1 MATVLPD
8 YVHEFPSA
16 SITTLVSIVR
26 NSEYAA
32 RASEF
37 VKHSHVLLGYGAYL
51 RFGEPGQAMASVE
64 EFSADDELE
73 LDDRTDEQRMEL
85 LEEYASVGEG
95 DTMMALPVPAALLIR
110 WFVVNVV
117 LPRLLDL
124 LSGK

>member
-51 RFGEPGQAMASVE
+51 RFGEPGQAMAVE
-64 EFSADDELE
+64 EFTVDDELE
-73 LDDRTDEQRMEL
+73 FDDRTDEQRMDL
-85 LEEYASVGEG
+85 LEEYASVGDG
-95 DTMMALPVPAALLIR
+95 DTMMALPVPAALLIK
-110 WFVVNVV
+110 WFLVNVV
-117 LPRLLDL
+117 IPKLLDL
-124 LSGK
+124 LSKK